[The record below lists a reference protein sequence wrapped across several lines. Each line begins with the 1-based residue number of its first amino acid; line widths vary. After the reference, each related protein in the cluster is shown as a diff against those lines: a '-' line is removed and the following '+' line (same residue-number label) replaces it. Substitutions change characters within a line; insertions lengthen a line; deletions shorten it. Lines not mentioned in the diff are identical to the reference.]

1 MQFTVA
7 PCGGMVRSQL
17 CGRLQFKQDL
27 ENLCVYVD
35 VSDGTSVALHAA
47 PVQSRTH
54 LCTSVLDKAKMK
66 DEKIQADGGTEAD
79 AVVIECSYT
88 AC

>member
-1 MQFTVA
+1 
-7 PCGGMVRSQL
+7 MVDFGLSRIW
-17 CGRLQFKQDL
+17 RI
-27 ENLCVYVD
+27 CVRVWMCVD

-47 PVQSRTH
+47 PVQSHTH

-79 AVVIECSYT
+79 AVVIEYSYV